1 MGRPATALGESSQYS
16 CGNANLGVDSSL
28 ELLEAQRSMAE
39 QQPEPPWGAIWI
51 NDNLLDTCVRKD
63 ELELFVAQQRARTDY
78 VEAIAKIPY
87 MLLYIDHLGLESLTA
102 SPGLAETH
110 GGTGLSLGGAPR
122 RVASGVRNPKERAG
136 PALSLP
142 RGRLTPGK
150 PPDLPR
156 PPARSTE
163 RGFAARAAGGAAGPS
178 PAGSPTPGA
187 SRDVA
192 HSAQTRRPTSGQAT

>member
-87 MLLYIDHLGLESLTA
+87 MLLDIDHLRLVEDTQAKLEVLMKAGDWTSSTRSWIA
-102 SPGLAETH
+102 SRRAKLKKVADTCAAVPKIKKVLRD
-110 GGTGLSLGGAPR
+110 LKRLGSQDAAPVDV
-122 RVASGVRNPKERAG
+122 VA
-136 PALSLP
+136 
-142 RGRLTPGK
+142 
-150 PPDLPR
+150 
-156 PPARSTE
+156 PAR
-163 RGFAARAAGGAAGPS
+163 PLLS
-178 PAGSPTPGA
+178 PVG
-187 SRDVA
+187 RV
-192 HSAQTRRPTSGQAT
+192 R

>member
-110 GGTGLSLGGAPR
+110 GGTGLTLIINLRLVLEDTQAKLEVLMKAGDWTSSTRSWIASRRAKLKKVADTCAAVPKIKKVLRDLKRLGSQDAAPVDV
-122 RVASGVRNPKERAG
+122 VA
-136 PALSLP
+136 
-142 RGRLTPGK
+142 
-150 PPDLPR
+150 
-156 PPARSTE
+156 PAR
-163 RGFAARAAGGAAGPS
+163 PLLS
-178 PAGSPTPGA
+178 PVG
-187 SRDVA
+187 RV
-192 HSAQTRRPTSGQAT
+192 R